1 MKKTEVKKVSFRVR
15 RIYYD
20 MFANDKKKEELRAW
34 TPYWRQILLDKENP
48 PKIAVIHTPKQPT
61 LRFQIT
67 QILVVKNIPEYLG
80 RELSKQGKKD
90 IPTGRAI
97 VTKMGERIE

>member
-1 MKKTEVKKVSFRVR
+1 MKQKKVSFRAR

-20 MFANDKKKEELRAW
+20 QFVAGTKHEELRAW

-48 PKIAVIHTPKQPT
+48 PKIAVIHTPGQPT

-67 QILVVKNIPEYLG
+67 QIFVVKNIPEYLG
-80 RELSKQGKKD
+80 RELSKQGKRD
-90 IPTGRAI
+90 ISTERAI
-97 VTKMGERIE
+97 VTKMGDRME